1 MTKLLYLIIS
11 GEDAPQRFDLAI
23 NTALNIFENKRVEDI
38 KILFLGPSESF
49 AAKATGSRAEAIK
62 KLSDKRVIDS
72 ACLNFAKNIGIE
84 ENLKI
89 LGINQEPYGQ
99 RISYLLSQGY
109 SVVTF

>member
-1 MTKLLYLIIS
+1 MTKLLYLVIS

-23 NTALNIFENKRVEDI
+23 NTALNISENKRVEDI

-49 AAKATGSRAEAIK
+49 AAKATGSRAETIK
-62 KLSDKRVIDS
+62 KLADKKVVDS
-72 ACLNFAKNIGIE
+72 ACVNFAKNMGIE

-99 RISYLLSQGY
+99 RISYL
-109 SVVTF
+109 